1 MKGLSLEIYD
11 DEEFVPKFHNFDD
24 GYYDDSEVESSFSE
38 RQKEDYWETLANIKQ
53 KTCEQLS
60 IGDEVDKLIFP
71 ILNNL
76 SFRQNTATSE
86 READEEDQTSMSE
99 EEKILNQLIMFMPF
113 FKIETESYLIG
124 TMKR

>member
-1 MKGLSLEIYD
+1 M
-11 DEEFVPKFHNFDD
+11 
-24 GYYDDSEVESSFSE
+24 
-38 RQKEDYWETLANIKQ
+38 
-53 KTCEQLS
+53 
-60 IGDEVDKLIFP
+60 DKLIFP

>member
-1 MKGLSLEIYD
+1 MKGLSIEIYD
-11 DEEFVPKFHNFDD
+11 DEQFVPKFHNFDD
-24 GYYDDSEVESSFSE
+24 DDYEDSEVESASSE
-38 RQKEDYWETLANIKQ
+38 RTEEDFWETLANIKQ

-60 IGDEVDKLIFP
+60 KGDEVDQLIFP
-71 ILNNL
+71 ILNNV
-76 SFRQNTATSE
+76 SGSQNTLTSE
-86 READEEDQTSMSE
+86 KEGDEEDQASMRE